1 MARTRAVDYDEK
13 REAILK
19 QSARIFADGGFER
32 TSMSSV
38 AAACGVSKP
47 LLYHYYDSKDAILFD
62 IIRGHLQELVDA
74 VKAADEPGSDPERR
88 LRNLVGALLDRYRD
102 ADAEHK
108 VQINGLSSL
117 PEDWQEE
124 LKRMERELVRM
135 FADALR
141 AAVPGLDDGRLLKPV
156 TMSLF
161 GMLNWHYM
169 WFRTEGPVSR
179 EEYADIAT
187 GIILNGARGLV

>member
-13 REAILK
+13 RDAILK
-19 QSARIFADGGFER
+19 RSARIFADGGFER

-74 VKAADEPGSDPERR
+74 VEAADDPRAEPEQR
-88 LRNLVGALLDRYRD
+88 LRALVGALLDCYRD
-102 ADAEHK
+102 ADAAHK

-117 PEDWQEE
+117 PQDWQDE
-124 LKRMERELVRM
+124 LKGLERELVRV
-135 FADALR
+135 FADALK
-141 AAVPGLDDGRLLKPV
+141 AAVPALDDGRLLKPV
-156 TMSLF
+156 AMSLF

-169 WFRTEGPVSR
+169 WFRPEGPVSR

-187 GIILNGARGLV
+187 GIILNGARGLI